1 MLFEVLGILGVVLGV
16 IGAACVAVDRCIY
29 ANCIWLIGNLML
41 IVDAIVFDNYKSIF
55 MFAVYEIV
63 ALVGVIRF
71 LKNNKSF
78 PF

>member
-1 MLFEVLGILGVVLGV
+1 LLSVVIGYLGVVFGV
-16 IGAACVAVDRCIY
+16 AGALCVAVDRCFC
-29 ANCIWLIGNLML
+29 ANCIWLLGNLLL

-63 ALVGVIRF
+63 SLVGVVRY
-71 LKNNKSF
+71 LKINNRF